1 MTGKDVPSPESNA
14 PVLLVD
20 DEEQFLI
27 SSDMTLRSSGI
38 SPVVTVDDSRRVIPL
53 LAETDASVVVL
64 DLNMP
69 FVTGE
74 ELLRK
79 IRVEFPQIP
88 VIIMTGMD
96 DVKTA
101 VECMRGGAFD
111 YLVKPVESSRFV
123 SSVRKA
129 LEMRALR
136 GEISS
141 LKKRLLTD
149 GLESEEAFSAIVTRS
164 KKMHAVFLYLEAVVR
179 SGQPILITGETG
191 VGKELVARAI
201 HQASGCRGPYVPVN
215 VAGLDDAMFSDTLFG
230 HTKGAF
236 TGAAQARDGLVA
248 HAAAGTL
255 FLDEIGDL
263 AESSQVKLLRLL
275 EERQYYPLGSDVP
288 KTCEGRIVCATAQNL
303 QERMGLG
310 RFRKD
315 LYYRLSGHQVRVP
328 SLRERPEDIS
338 VLVDRFLEE
347 AAHALGKR
355 RPTLPQETLTLLSTH
370 DFPGNVRELKTMIFD
385 AVAKHRGGVL
395 SLERFRQAVA
405 EGRSGDGTGSLPEGV
420 NSSSPVLL
428 TDRFPTLMETERF
441 LISEA
446 LKRAKNNQGIAATL
460 LGISRQALNK
470 RLQRDNG
477 T

>member
-1 MTGKDVPSPESNA
+1 MSKRVSSTPESTG

-20 DEEQFLI
+20 DDPEFLLV
-27 SSDMTLRSSGI
+27 SGLTLRSSGI
-38 SPVVTVDDSRRVIPL
+38 SPVMTVEDSRRVIPL
-53 LAETDASVVVL
+53 LVETDASVVVL
-64 DLNMP
+64 DLKMP

-74 ELLRK
+74 VLLGK
-79 IRVEFPQIP
+79 IREEFPEIP
-88 VIIMTGMD
+88 VIVMTGMD
-96 DVKTA
+96 DTKTA
-101 VECMRGGAFD
+101 VECMKGGAFD
-111 YLVKPVESSRFV
+111 YLVKPVERSRFV

-149 GLESEEAFSAIVTRS
+149 DMESKEAFSAIVTRS
-164 KKMHAVFLYLEAVVR
+164 KKMHAVFRYLEAVVR
-179 SGQPILITGETG
+179 TGQPILITGETG
-191 VGKELVARAI
+191 VGKELVARAV
-201 HQASGCRGPYVPVN
+201 HRASDCRGTYVPVN

-248 HAAAGTL
+248 HAADGTL

-288 KTCEGRIVCATAQNL
+288 RMYEGRIVCATAQNL
-303 QERMGLG
+303 QERMGCG

-328 SLRERPEDIS
+328 SLRERPEDIP

-347 AAHALGKR
+347 AANALGKR
-355 RPTLPQETLTLLSTH
+355 KPTLPKEILTLLSAH
-370 DFPGNVRELKTMIFD
+370 DFPGNVRELKTLIFD
-385 AVAKHRGGVL
+385 AAAKHRGGVL

-405 EGRSGDGTGSLPEGV
+405 EGRSGDGTGSLFEGAT
-420 NSSSPVLL
+420 SRGPVIL
-428 TDRFPTLMETERF
+428 TDRFPTLLETERF
-441 LISEA
+441 LIFEA

-470 RLQRDNG
+470 RLQRDKG
-477 T
+477 A

>member
-1 MTGKDVPSPESNA
+1 
-14 PVLLVD
+14 
-20 DEEQFLI
+20 
-27 SSDMTLRSSGI
+27 
-38 SPVVTVDDSRRVIPL
+38 
-53 LAETDASVVVL
+53 
-64 DLNMP
+64 
-69 FVTGE
+69 
-74 ELLRK
+74 
-79 IRVEFPQIP
+79 
-88 VIIMTGMD
+88 
-96 DVKTA
+96 
-101 VECMRGGAFD
+101 
-111 YLVKPVESSRFV
+111 
-123 SSVRKA
+123 
-129 LEMRALR
+129 MRALR

-288 KTCEGRIVCATAQNL
+288 RMCEGRIVCATAQNL
-303 QERMGLG
+303 QERMGRG
-310 RFRKD
+310 SFRKD

-328 SLRERPEDIS
+328 SLRERPEDIP

-347 AAHALGKR
+347 AAHALGKGK
-355 RPTLPQETLTLLSTH
+355 PTLPQETLTLLSAH

-385 AVAKHRGGVL
+385 AVAKHRRGVL
-395 SLERFRQAVA
+395 SLDRFRQAVA
-405 EGRSGDGTGSLPEGV
+405 EGRTGDGRGTLFEGA
-420 NSSSPVLL
+420 NSPDPVLL
-428 TDRFPTLMETERF
+428 TERFPTLLETERF
-441 LISEA
+441 LVAEA

-477 T
+477 A